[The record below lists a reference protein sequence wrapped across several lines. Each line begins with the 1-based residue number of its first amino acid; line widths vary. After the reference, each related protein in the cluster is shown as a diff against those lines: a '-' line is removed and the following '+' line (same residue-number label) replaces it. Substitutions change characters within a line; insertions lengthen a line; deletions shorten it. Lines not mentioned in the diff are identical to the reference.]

1 MSLWDLVI
9 FDCDGVLVDSE
20 PIANRVFTD
29 LLNEL
34 GLATT
39 LEETMRDY
47 VGRSMASCMAIVGE
61 RLGRPVPDD
70 FIDAFRDRTADAF
83 RAELRAVPG
92 IEAALDAIS
101 DASLPTCVASSG
113 EHRKIRLS
121 LGLTGLLPRF
131 DGRIFSAQDVARGK
145 PHPDLFLHA
154 ARAMDADPSRCVVIE
169 DSPLG
174 VRAGVAAGMTVL
186 GFAARTE
193 PGALAELGA
202 LTFDDMTR
210 LPEVLFGT
218 PRTSFRRAEEG
229 LKKD

>member
-1 MSLWDLVI
+1 MIVRMRWDLVI

-29 LLNEL
+29 LLNEI
-34 GLATT
+34 GLRTT

-47 VGRSMASCMAIVGE
+47 VGRSMAACMAIVGE

-70 FIDAFRDRTADAF
+70 FVDAFRDRTADAF
-83 RAELRAVPG
+83 RAELRGVPG
-92 IEAALDAIS
+92 IEAALDAITR
-101 DASLPTCVASSG
+101 DALPTCVASSG

-131 DGRIFSAQDVARGK
+131 EGRVFSAQDVPRGK

-154 ARAMDADPSRCVVIE
+154 ARTLGADPARCAVIE

-174 VRAGVAAGMTVL
+174 VRAGVAAGMTVF
-186 GFAARTE
+186 GFAARTD
-193 PGALAELGA
+193 PGARSRADALAALGA
-202 LTFDDMTR
+202 TTFDDMTR
-210 LPEVLFGT
+210 LPDLLRGAPT
-218 PRTSFRRAEEG
+218 G
-229 LKKD
+229 